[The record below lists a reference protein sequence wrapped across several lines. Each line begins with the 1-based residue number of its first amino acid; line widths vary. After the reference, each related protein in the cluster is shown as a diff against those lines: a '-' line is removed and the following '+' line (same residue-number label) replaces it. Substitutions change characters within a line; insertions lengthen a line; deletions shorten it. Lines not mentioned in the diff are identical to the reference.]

1 MESARKSEE
10 NFPKKKE
17 NEIKSIKPKF
27 QGEAGLRDLLLQELR
42 SMYYVEKVVA
52 KSFPKIIK
60 NSCNFE
66 LIEAIYI
73 HQDDTQKQVLR
84 LEESFELLKESAVF
98 APCIAINAM
107 VSELDDMI
115 EITKFGMI
123 RDAGIIL
130 SLHKIEHYE
139 IASYTILTV
148 YAENLKETK
157 LLELFEKSLNEEK
170 VAQMRLAKIAN
181 TIQFYSPDSTI

>member
-1 MESARKSEE
+1 MENARNHEE
-10 NFPKKKE
+10 NFTHKKE
-17 NEIKSIKPKF
+17 SEFKAIKPKF
-27 QGEAGLRDLLLQELR
+27 QGEAGLRDLMLQELK
-42 SMYYVEKVVA
+42 SMYYVEKAVS
-52 KSFPKIIK
+52 KYFPKIIK

-73 HQDDTQKQVLR
+73 HQNDSQKQVIR
-84 LEESFELLKESAVF
+84 IEESFEILKEKSLLVQCA
-98 APCIAINAM
+98 AIDAM
-107 VSELDDMI
+107 LSELDTAI

-139 IASYTILTV
+139 IASYSILTLF
-148 YAENLKETK
+148 AENLRENEIFD
-157 LLELFEKSLNEEK
+157 LLDKSLNEEK

-181 TIQFYSPDSTI
+181 TIQFHPPEAR